1 VDRVDLVYTNAG
13 GGHRCSAEAVGAALS
28 AKDSWNVRFVASQ
41 EILRPAD
48 RVYRLTGVCMEDYYN
63 FALRRSWTWGGSLV
77 VPLLHSA
84 IRRTHREQAELL
96 TEHWRRSPADLV
108 VSLFPHYN
116 RAIGEGL
123 HRALPGV
130 PLVVVLTD
138 FADLPP
144 HTWIE
149 LQDQFVVCGT
159 ELAVSQ
165 ARALGMPPH
174 RVFRT
179 SGMVVHPRFYEPQT
193 ADRAAER
200 QRLGLD
206 PELPTGIVT
215 FGGHGSAT
223 MIEIARRLDRAKL
236 AVQVIFLCGRN
247 SKLAARLASSDLRLR
262 RLVVEYTTDVPK
274 YMHLADFFVG
284 KPGPASISEA
294 LLMKLPVIV
303 ESSARTMPQERYN
316 VEWVLRNGVG
326 LAAPSF
332 RVIDRVVAELLDPG
346 CYARMRANAAAI
358 ENRAVFEVVEIL
370 GEILNN
376 SRRSLTSGPVSMAR

>member
-1 VDRVDLVYTNAG
+1 M
-13 GGHRCSAEAVGAALS
+13 
-28 AKDSWNVRFVASQ
+28 ASQ
-41 EILRPAD
+41 DILRPAD
-48 RVYRLTGVCMEDYYN
+48 RMYRLTGACMEDYYN

-84 IRRTHREQAELL
+84 IRHSHWRQAELL
-96 TEHWRRSPADLV
+96 TEYWRQSPADLV

-116 RAIGEGL
+116 RAIGEAL
-123 HRALPGV
+123 RRALPGV

-159 ELAVSQ
+159 DVAVRQ

-193 ADRAAER
+193 GDRAAER
-200 QRLGLD
+200 QCVGLN
-206 PELPTGIVT
+206 PSLPTGIVT

-223 MIEIARRLDRAKL
+223 MLQIARRLDRSRL
-236 AVQVIFLCGRN
+236 PVQMIFLCGRN
-247 SKLAARLASSDLRLR
+247 PKLAAQLSGDHLRLP
-262 RLVVEYTTDVPK
+262 RLVVGDTRDVPK
-274 YMHLADFFVG
+274 YMHLADFFIG

-303 ESSARTMPQERYN
+303 ERSARTMPQERYN

-326 LAAPSF
+326 LAVPSF
-332 RVIDRVVAELLDPG
+332 RLIDRAIEELLEPER
-346 CYARMRANAAAI
+346 YARLRANAAAI
-358 ENRAVFEVVEIL
+358 QNRAVFEVADILKEIL
-370 GEILNN
+370 EK
-376 SRRSLTSGPVSMAR
+376 SRCSMAS